1 MDFKLYYNVNKASI
15 IASFPQSYIDE
26 YIKNENTQLD
36 ENKIIDIVFVIDIS
50 SSMDDRFYDSI
61 GTNTNKSLHNNQQS
75 KSAVVISSL
84 MHTINY
90 LKILSKNNHKIRLS
104 IISFN
109 ENSSLLLDKV
119 LVEDSLVFDNIFKNI
134 REKLYP
140 WGGTDIYKALQFT
153 KNHVDTILGT
163 NTDTNNI
170 NIFVMTDG
178 YNNNKN
184 DNISM
189 VEFFKSIPYYDRF
202 VGFGIGNA
210 TDYDA
215 ELLDRLFKRLK
226 GSPSATELTDNIT
239 SDAFGACSTVLTNFT
254 IVFDNVVNSEFY
266 SPLNFEKKDDTIT
279 VKLDRVDF
287 SQKFIFSFDNNDES
301 INLIKMKVSYKTN
314 IKNKTQDIENN
325 QNNENNE
332 HNQEVYF
339 EIFLNTGENNDINND
354 RINALTHYI
363 HDFIKITNSSL
374 TQKENQEQTQE
385 LISKFFSWPK
395 EDRTGDIGDMWTA
408 NENIVINHK
417 LELDK
422 YVDLL
427 SYNAYT
433 KICTKQLTR
442 TVTEGRTPSFARQA
456 TEDINTRYSSDI
468 NILPLHNNLTS
479 QLTSQIPENI
489 NMDDLGCA
497 PFMPLQ
503 LSRQFTSSGISS
515 YDSPVARNPNNH
527 FDLTKS
533 ASLDNILDTYIP
545 NSNLNL

>member
-119 LVEDSLVFDNIFKNI
+119 LVEDTLIFDNIFKNI
-134 REKLYP
+134 RNDLYP

-153 KNHVDTILGT
+153 KNHVDTILPT

-287 SQKFIFSFDNNDES
+287 SQKLIFSFDNNDES
-301 INLIKMKVSYKTN
+301 VNLIKMKVSYNTN
-314 IKNKTQDIENN
+314 IKNKTQETKNN
-325 QNNENNE
+325 K
-332 HNQEVYF
+332 EVYF
-339 EIFLNTGENNDINND
+339 EILLNTGENNDINND

-363 HDFIKITNSSL
+363 SDFIKITNSSL

-385 LISKFFSWPK
+385 LINKFFSWPK
-395 EDRTGDIGDMWTA
+395 EDRTGDIGDMWSA
-408 NENIVINHK
+408 NENIVISHK

-427 SYNAYT
+427 SYNAYS

-468 NILPLHNNLTS
+468 NILTPHNN
-479 QLTSQIPENI
+479 LTSQIPENI
-489 NMDDLGCA
+489 NMDDLGCLPFA
-497 PFMPLQ
+497 PLM

-515 YDSPVARNPNNH
+515 YDSPVARNLNNN
-527 FDLTKS
+527 FNLTTTDT
-533 ASLDNILDTYIP
+533 LDNILDTYVP

>member
-1 MDFKLYYNVNKASI
+1 MDFKLYYNKNKASI
-15 IASFPQSYIDE
+15 IAGFEQSYIDE
-26 YIKNENTQLD
+26 YIKNENTTPD
-36 ENKIIDIVFVIDIS
+36 DNKIVDIVFVIDIS

-61 GTNTNKSLHNNQQS
+61 NTNTIKSMHNNQQS
-75 KSAVVISSL
+75 KNAVVIASL
-84 MHTINY
+84 MNTINY

-109 ENSSLLLDKV
+109 ENSSLFLDKV
-119 LVEDSLVFDNIFKNI
+119 LVEDSLVFDNIFKKI

-140 WGGTDIYKALQFT
+140 WGGTDIYKALLFT
-153 KNHVDTILGT
+153 KNHVDTILTT

-178 YNNNKN
+178 YNNNKD
-184 DNISM
+184 DNVSM
-189 VEFFKSIPYYDRF
+189 VEFFRSIPYYDRF

-215 ELLDRLFKRLK
+215 ELLDRLFKTLK
-226 GSPSATELTDNIT
+226 GSPSALELTDNIT
-239 SDAFGACSTVLTNFT
+239 SGAFGACSTVLTNFN
-254 IVFDNVVNSEFY
+254 IVFENVGNSEFY

-301 INLIKMKVSYKTN
+301 VNLIKMKVSYKTN
-314 IKNKTQDIENN
+314 IKNKTQDIEN
-325 QNNENNE
+325 
-332 HNQEVYF
+332 NQEVYF

-395 EDRTGDIGDMWTA
+395 EDRTGDIGNMWTA

-468 NILPLHNNLTS
+468 NILPIHNN
-479 QLTSQIPENI
+479 LTSQIPENI
-489 NMDDLGCA
+489 NMDDLGCP
-497 PFMPLQ
+497 PFMPLL

-515 YDSPVARNPNNH
+515 YDSPVARNSNNH

-533 ASLDNILDTYIP
+533 DTLDNILDNYVP
-545 NSNLNL
+545 NNNLNL

>member
-1 MDFKLYYNVNKASI
+1 MDFKLYYNDNDNKASI
-15 IASFPQSYIDE
+15 IAGFPQSHIDE
-26 YIKNENTQLD
+26 YIKNENTHPD
-36 ENKIIDIVFVIDIS
+36 DNKIVDIVFVIDIS

-61 GTNTNKSLHNNQQS
+61 GTITIKSLHNNQQS
-75 KSAVVISSL
+75 KNAVVIASL

-109 ENSSLLLDKV
+109 ENSFLLLDKV
-119 LVEDSLVFDNIFKNI
+119 LVEDSLVFDNIFTNI
-134 REKLYP
+134 RKELYP
-140 WGGTDIYKALQFT
+140 WGGTNIYKALQFT
-153 KNHVDTILGT
+153 KNHIDTILST
-163 NTDTNNI
+163 NTDINNI

-189 VEFFKSIPYYDRF
+189 VEFFRSVPYYDRF

-215 ELLDRLFKRLK
+215 ELLDRLFKTLK
-226 GSPSATELTDNIT
+226 GSPSASELTDNIT
-239 SDAFGACSTVLTNFT
+239 SGAFGACSTVLTNFN
-254 IVFDNVVNSEFY
+254 IVFENIGNSEFY
-266 SPLNFEKKDDTIT
+266 SPLHFEKKDDTIT

-287 SQKFIFSFDNNDES
+287 SQKFIFSFDNKDELTK
-301 INLIKMKVSYKTN
+301 NTPLTPIKMKVSYKTN

-325 QNNENNE
+325 QNN
-332 HNQEVYF
+332 QEVYF
-339 EIFLNTGENNDINND
+339 EILLNTGENNDINND

-395 EDRTGDIGDMWTA
+395 EDRTGDIGNIWSA

-427 SYNAYT
+427 SYSAYT
-433 KICTKQLTR
+433 KICSKQLTR
-442 TVTEGRTPSFARQA
+442 TVTEGRTPSLARQA

-468 NILPLHNNLTS
+468 NILHNNNNNNNLT
-479 QLTSQIPENI
+479 LQIPENI
-489 NMDDLGCA
+489 NMDDLGC
-497 PFMPLQ
+497 PPPLMF
-503 LSRQFTSSGISS
+503 SRQFTSSCTSP
-515 YDSPVARNPNNH
+515 YNSPVARNVNNH

-533 ASLDNILDTYIP
+533 ATLDNILNNYVP
-545 NSNLNL
+545 NNNLNL